1 LVPARDV
8 AEDEMVKVTVL
19 GSAGSYPGNGRACA
33 SYLVSAGDHHL
44 LLDCGNGSV
53 ANLVDAIDP
62 AHLDG
67 IIISHLHPDHFVD
80 LYGLHYALRFHR
92 TGAMKVDV
100 YAPAG
105 ARDLLTS
112 PLIGDT
118 AESFVK
124 HLPVHV
130 AAAGEHHDL
139 GPFAVDLFAAY
150 HPIETL
156 ASRIAVDG
164 RIIAYSGDS
173 AFTPQLVACAQD
185 ADLFICDST
194 WVSRDAPFPEGVHMT
209 GTEAG
214 TLAAEASV
222 ERLMITHVFPQREP
236 EQVAADAETI
246 YDGIVWV
253 ARDREEYEL

>member
-1 LVPARDV
+1 
-8 AEDEMVKVTVL
+8 MVKVTVL
-19 GSAGSYPGNGRACA
+19 GSAGSHPGNGRACA

-53 ANLVDAIDP
+53 ANLLDAVDP
-62 AHLDG
+62 AALDAV
-67 IIISHLHPDHFVD
+67 IISHLHPDHFVD
-80 LYGLHYALRFHR
+80 LYGLHYALRFHP
-92 TGAMKVDV
+92 TGAKKVDV

-105 ARDLLTS
+105 ARELMTS
-112 PLIGDT
+112 LLIGDS
-118 AESFVK
+118 ADSFVS

-130 AAAGEHHDL
+130 AAAGERHEL
-139 GPFAVDLFAAY
+139 GPFEVELFAAY

-156 ASRIAVDG
+156 ASRIVVDG
-164 RIIAYSGDS
+164 RIVAYSADS
-173 AFTPQLVACAQD
+173 AFTRDLVPCALD

-194 WVSRDAPFPEGVHMT
+194 WASRDAPFPEGVHMT

-214 TLAAEASV
+214 TLAADASV

-236 EQVAADAETI
+236 EQVAADAETV

>member
-1 LVPARDV
+1 
-8 AEDEMVKVTVL
+8 MVKVTVL
-19 GSAGSYPGNGRACA
+19 GSAGSHPGNGRACA

-53 ANLVDAIDP
+53 ANLLDAVDP
-62 AHLDG
+62 AALDG

-80 LYGLHYALRFHR
+80 LYGLHYALRFHP
-92 TGAMKVDV
+92 TGAKKVDV

-105 ARDLLTS
+105 ARKLMTS
-112 PLIGDT
+112 LLIGDS
-118 AESFVK
+118 ADSFVN
-124 HLPVHV
+124 HLPLHV
-130 AAAGEHHDL
+130 VAAGERHEL
-139 GPFAVDLFAAY
+139 GPFEVELFAAY

-156 ASRIAVDG
+156 ASRIVVDG
-164 RIIAYSGDS
+164 RIVAYSGDS
-173 AFTPQLVACAQD
+173 AFTRDLVTCALD

-214 TLAAEASV
+214 TLAADASV

-236 EQVAADAETI
+236 EQVAADAETV

>member
-1 LVPARDV
+1 
-8 AEDEMVKVTVL
+8 MVKVTVL
-19 GSAGSYPGNGRACA
+19 GSAGSHPGNGRACS

-53 ANLVDAIDP
+53 ANLLDAVDP
-62 AHLDG
+62 AELDAV
-67 IIISHLHPDHFVD
+67 IISHLHPDHFVD
-80 LYGLHYALRFHR
+80 LYGLHYALRFHP
-92 TGAMKVDV
+92 TGSRKVDV

-105 ARDLLTS
+105 ARELMTS
-112 PLIGDT
+112 PLIGDS
-118 AESFVK
+118 ADSFVA

-130 AAAGEHHDL
+130 AAAGDRLQL
-139 GPFAVDLFAAY
+139 GPFEVALYTAY

-156 ASRIAVDG
+156 ASRIVVDG

-173 AFTPQLVACAQD
+173 AFTPDLVTCALD

-214 TLAAEASV
+214 TLAGDAGV

-236 EQVAADAETI
+236 EQVAADAETV

>member
-1 LVPARDV
+1 
-8 AEDEMVKVTVL
+8 MVKVTVL
-19 GSAGSYPGNGRACA
+19 GSAGSHPGNGRACA

-53 ANLVDAIDP
+53 ANLLDAVDP
-62 AHLDG
+62 AALDAV
-67 IIISHLHPDHFVD
+67 IISHLHPDHFVD
-80 LYGLHYALRFHR
+80 LYGLHYALRFHP
-92 TGAMKVDV
+92 TGAKKVDV

-105 ARDLLTS
+105 ARELMTS
-112 PLIGDT
+112 LLIGDS
-118 AESFVK
+118 ADSFVS

-130 AAAGEHHDL
+130 AAAGERHEL
-139 GPFAVDLFAAY
+139 GPFDVELFAAY

-156 ASRIAVDG
+156 ASRIVVDG
-164 RIIAYSGDS
+164 RIIAYSADS
-173 AFTPQLVACAQD
+173 GFTPDLVTCALD

-214 TLAAEASV
+214 TLAADASV

-236 EQVAADAETI
+236 EQVAADAETV